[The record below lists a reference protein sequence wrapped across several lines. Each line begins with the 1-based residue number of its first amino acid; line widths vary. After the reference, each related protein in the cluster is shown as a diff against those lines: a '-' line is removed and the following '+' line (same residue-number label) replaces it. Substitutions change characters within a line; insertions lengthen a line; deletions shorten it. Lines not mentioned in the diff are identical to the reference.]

1 MRMPCRFRFLEPTF
15 FAGLLDDPL
24 LWVYIRPLGRSLLF
38 DCGQM
43 THLAKRVMK
52 AIDAVFITHAHM
64 DHFMGIATLVRHL
77 HASPRTIRIFG
88 PPGIATKMAGI
99 MAGFDWNLTEPYWCT
114 FLVHEIHPGR
124 TVSFR
129 LPGAQGFP
137 ALAAGEEPLSGR
149 VIYTN
154 PFLSVAAELA
164 DHKLPVLF
172 FLVRERS
179 DFRVDGARLA
189 ASGLVSGPWLLELK
203 RRFCRD
209 ELANGPLPV
218 LRKEGETVREGMV
231 DDAAALYNAI
241 RREHP
246 PASIGYLTDIG
257 FTPGNRALAVDMLRG
272 VTLLVCECS
281 FLAGEEEKARNSW
294 HLCTADLNR
303 LVEEI
308 RPACLLPIHM
318 SKSYLG
324 KSGGLYRELVVPPG
338 TILLRLPEHI
348 APRPLIPAEARA
360 RLSIHPDKGN

>member
-15 FAGLLDDPL
+15 FSGLLDDPL
-24 LWVYIRPLGRSLLF
+24 LWVYVRPMGRSLLF

-52 AIDAVFITHAHM
+52 AIDAVFISHCHM

-77 HASPRTIRIFG
+77 HASPRIISIFG
-88 PPGIATKMAGI
+88 PPGIAAKMAGI

-124 TVSFR
+124 TVTFR
-129 LPGAQGFP
+129 LPGAEGFP
-137 ALAAGEEPLSGR
+137 AIPDSDEQRRGR

-154 PFLSVAAELA
+154 PFLCVEAELA
-164 DHKLPVLF
+164 NHKLPVLF
-172 FLVRERS
+172 FLVRERP
-179 DFRVDGARLA
+179 DFRVDPERLA
-189 ASGLVSGPWLLELK
+189 AAGLASGPWLQELK
-203 RRFCRD
+203 RRFCCGD
-209 ELANGPLPV
+209 LAGGPLMV
-218 LRKEGETVREGMV
+218 LKKEGEGVCEGV
-231 DDAAALYNAI
+231 ADNAAALYRAI
-241 RREHP
+241 CREHP

-257 FTPGNRALAVDMLRG
+257 FTPENRALAVEMLRG

-281 FLAGEEEKARNSW
+281 FLRGEVEKARNSW
-294 HLCTADLNR
+294 HLCTDDLNR

-308 RPACLLPIHM
+308 RPACLLPMHL

-324 KSGGLYRELVVPPG
+324 KSSGLYHELAVPPE

-348 APRPLIPAEARA
+348 APRPLIPDEAR
-360 RLSIHPDKGN
+360 RCLSIHE

>member
-1 MRMPCRFRFLEPTF
+1 MPCRFRFLEPTF
-15 FAGLLDDPL
+15 FSGLLDDPL
-24 LWVYIRPLGRSLLF
+24 LWVYVRPMGRSLLF

-43 THLAKRVMK
+43 THLAKRSMK
-52 AIDAVFITHAHM
+52 AIDAVFVSHAHM

-88 PPGIATKMAGI
+88 PAGIAAKMAGI
-99 MAGFDWNLTEPYWCT
+99 MSGFDWNLTEPYWCT
-114 FLVHEIHPGR
+114 FLVHEIHPGK
-124 TVSFR
+124 TVTFR
-129 LPGAQGFP
+129 LAGAQGFP
-137 ALAAGEEPLSGR
+137 AIAEGEEPRSSR

-172 FLVRERS
+172 FRVTERP
-179 DFRVDGARLA
+179 DFRVDGTRLA
-189 ASGLVSGPWLLELK
+189 TAGLTAGPWLLELK
-203 RRFCRD
+203 RRFCHGM
-209 ELANGPLPV
+209 LAAGPLPV
-218 LRKEGETVREGMV
+218 LRKVDETVSEGV
-231 DDAAALYNAI
+231 VEDAAKLYNAI

-257 FTPGNRALAVDMLRG
+257 FTPENRALVVDMLRG

-308 RPACLLPIHM
+308 RPACLLPMHL

-324 KSGGLYRELVVPPG
+324 KSGGLYRELAVPTG
-338 TILLRLPEHI
+338 TLLLRLPEHI
-348 APRPLIPAEARA
+348 APRPLISDEARTL
-360 RLSIHPDKGN
+360 LSVHERQ